1 MSGLAAVGAFALG
14 ALAFLGW
21 SGREV
26 PLPSR
31 NETFDRAFMRRM
43 AAHHEQGIRLALL
56 GAERAKDARLL
67 RLARL
72 MAAQQT
78 GDTAIF
84 AQWWRCWYGGELPP
98 PTREDHA
105 MPGMLTPAD
114 MQRAEAASGASFD
127 RLFVELMSAHHAR
140 AVAMADEAMREAG
153 DPRLKLMAH
162 AIRHSQRGEIALMRG
177 VPPGFAATR
186 AAWAAMTEPADTAH
200 HH

>member
-1 MSGLAAVGAFALG
+1 
-14 ALAFLGW
+14 
-21 SGREV
+21 
-26 PLPSR
+26 
-31 NETFDRAFMRRM
+31 MRRM

-56 GAERAKDARLL
+56 ATERAEDVRLS

-72 MAAQQT
+72 MAAQQR

-84 AQWWRCWYGGELPP
+84 AQWWRGWYGGALPAP
-98 PTREDHA
+98 APEEHA
-105 MPGMLTPAD
+105 MPGMLAAAD
-114 MQRAEAASGASFD
+114 LQRAEAASGAAFD
-127 RLFVELMSAHHAR
+127 RLFVERMSAHHAG
-140 AVAMADEAMREAG
+140 AVAMADEALREAG